1 MYIVELE
8 TEWWIQLVGV
18 SLALAVSVEE
28 EEEEVISGQQA
39 FPKQSER

>member
-28 EEEEVISGQQA
+28 EVVVPSGQQA